1 MTDVPGPAALAVW
14 GSPVAHSRSPELH
27 AAAYGVLGLPW
38 SYTRREVDAE
48 EFDAALGGLGP
59 QWRGLSLTMPLK
71 ERAFAAASRRDR
83 RAELT
88 GAVNTLRLSTG
99 AAPHGINTDVG
110 GLVGALHELGVPSPG
125 VARLIGAG
133 ATASS
138 AVVAL
143 GELGTQR
150 VDVCARRLESV
161 APLVHLGDRIGVD
174 VHPYP
179 LGTTPQAVSDVTI
192 STLPGGTLLDVNTI
206 ASVAAGGGALLDVA
220 YSPWPSALAE
230 AWSTGGSRVMSGLPM
245 LLHQALLQV
254 RFFVSGDVDAP
265 LPDEMAVFAAMRSA
279 LMGD

>member
-1 MTDVPGPAALAVW
+1 MTEVPGPAALAVW

-27 AAAYGVLGLPW
+27 AAAYGVLDLPW
-38 SYTRREVDAE
+38 SYSRREVDAE
-48 EFDAALGGLGP
+48 GFDAALAGLGP
-59 QWRGLSLTMPLK
+59 EWRGLSLTMPLK

-88 GAVNTLRLSTG
+88 GAVNTLRLSPDAG
-99 AAPHGINTDVG
+99 PHGVNTDVG
-110 GLVGALHELGVPSPG
+110 GLVGALRELGVSAPD

-138 AVVAL
+138 AIVAL
-143 GELGTQR
+143 GELGTRR
-150 VDVCARRLESV
+150 VDVCARRLVSI
-161 APLVHLGDRIGVD
+161 APLVDLGDRIGVD

-179 LGTTPQAVSDVTI
+179 LGTPPHAAADVTI
-192 STLPGGTLLDVNTI
+192 STLPGGTVLAPELV
-206 ASVAAGGGALLDVA
+206 ASVADAGGSLLDVA

-230 AWSTGGSRVMSGLPM
+230 AWSTGGARVMSGLPM

-254 RFFVSGDVDAP
+254 RFFVSGDVEAS
-265 LPDEMAVFAAMRSA
+265 LPDEHAVFAAMRSA